1 MAVTA
6 DYILKLNQ
14 QRLELIDVVNNLID
28 ETDKLDSNATLDD
41 VVKRLKT
48 IDTFSILR
56 NYIQPDIINPNS
68 DWSIDDT
75 EGKIVMLRDYAFY
88 NHRGLRSVNLKNCN
102 VVNTN
107 AFRACTSLEKVK
119 ISGKDLCLKNGY
131 NFGGCTALTT
141 LSFPHL
147 KEMSGRYTCEACSN
161 LKSVTYNKDG
171 GAIINDSYYIFS
183 GCTNLQAHIFPS
195 KDEVTTV
202 DGYYTGS
209 LNGSYGGNKTAYIY
223 IPKCMLHI
231 YKETWMNEFITAGR
245 VRCIEDYD
253 FDDERY
259 TNNRDYLINVLGA
272 DLSDYVIE
280 EYVEPDVRMELQ
292 KYGSNSL
299 IATIDN
305 RQFKKSNWG
314 LAIVCVI
321 KFDTYSGVLLVSQ
334 KADCV
339 TYVGGSSTYASA
351 GKISYNGKDYY
362 YSARQNFMS
371 NATTVVSDY
380 PLLNDVTSKSY
391 TNDIDGSA
399 EAAKDLLDYYF
410 KKI

>member
-1 MAVTA
+1 MAATA
-6 DYILKLNQ
+6 DCILKLNQ
-14 QRLELIDVVNNLID
+14 QRLELIDVVNNLVD

-75 EGKIVMLRDYAFY
+75 EGKIVMLRNSAFY
-88 NHRGLRSVNLKNCN
+88 QHRGLRSVNLKSCN
-102 VVNTN
+102 TVNSS
-107 AFRACTSLEKVK
+107 AFSGCTSLVQAK
-119 ISGKDLCLKNGY
+119 ISGKDLAISGYY
-131 NFGGCTALTT
+131 NFSGCTALTS

-147 KEMSGRYTCEACSN
+147 KTMCGRYMCEGCSN

-171 GAIINDSYYIFS
+171 GATISDSYNIFS
-183 GCTNLQAHIFPS
+183 GCANLKAHIFPS

-202 DGYYTGS
+202 DGYYTNNINS
-209 LNGSYGGNKTAYIY
+209 TAYIY

-231 YKETWMNEFITAGR
+231 YKETWMNDYITAGR
-245 VRCIEDYD
+245 VRCIENYD

-280 EYVEPDVRMELQ
+280 EYVEPNVRMELQ
-292 KYGSNSL
+292 KYGSDSL
-299 IATIDN
+299 IATIN
-305 RQFKKSNWG
+305 SRSYTKSNWG

-321 KFDTYSGVLLVSQ
+321 NLEDNYGVLLVSTN
-334 KADCV
+334 KDCV
-339 TYVGGSSTYASA
+339 TYYASGTVSSNTKFQYNNETYYCSGRLYFIGSSP
-351 GKISYNGKDYY
+351 
-362 YSARQNFMS
+362 
-371 NATTVVSDY
+371 TVASDY
-380 PLLNDVTSKSY
+380 PLLNDITSKTY
-391 TNDIDGSA
+391 TNDEAGSI
-399 EAAKDLLDYYF
+399 EASKDLLDYYF

>member
-1 MAVTA
+1 MAATA
-6 DYILKLNQ
+6 DCILKLNQ
-14 QRLELIDVVNNLID
+14 QRLELIDVVNNLVD

-75 EGKIVMLRDYAFY
+75 EGKIVMLRNSAFY
-88 NHRGLRSVNLKNCN
+88 QHRGLRSVNLKSCN
-102 VVNTN
+102 TVNSS
-107 AFRACTSLEKVK
+107 AFSGCTSLVQAK
-119 ISGKDLCLKNGY
+119 ISGKDLAISGYY
-131 NFGGCTALTT
+131 NFSGCTALTS

-147 KEMSGRYTCEACSN
+147 KTMCGRYMCEGCSN

-171 GAIINDSYYIFS
+171 GATISDSYNIFS
-183 GCTNLQAHIFPS
+183 GCANLKAHIFPS

-202 DGYYTGS
+202 DGYYTNNINS
-209 LNGSYGGNKTAYIY
+209 TAYIY

-231 YKETWMNEFITAGR
+231 YKETWMNDYITAGR
-245 VRCIEDYD
+245 VRCIENYD

-299 IATIDN
+299 IATIN
-305 RQFKKSNWG
+305 SRSYTKSNWG

-321 KFDTYSGVLLVSQ
+321 NLEDNYGVLLVSTN
-334 KADCV
+334 KDCV
-339 TYVGGSSTYASA
+339 TYYASGTVSSNTKFQYNNETYYCSGRLYFIGSSP
-351 GKISYNGKDYY
+351 
-362 YSARQNFMS
+362 
-371 NATTVVSDY
+371 TVASDY
-380 PLLNDVTSKSY
+380 PLLNDITSKTY
-391 TNDIDGSA
+391 TNDEAGSI
-399 EAAKDLLDYYF
+399 EASKDLLDYYF

>member
-1 MAVTA
+1 MAATA
-6 DYILKLNQ
+6 DCILKLNQ
-14 QRLELIDVVNNLID
+14 QRLDLIDVVNNLVD
-28 ETDKLDSNATLDD
+28 ETDKLDSSATLDD

-75 EGKIVMLRDYAFY
+75 EGKIVMLRNSAFY
-88 NHRGLRSVNLKNCN
+88 QHRGLRSVNLKSCN
-102 VVNTN
+102 TVNSS
-107 AFRACTSLEKVK
+107 AFSGCTSLVQAK
-119 ISGKDLCLKNGY
+119 ISGKDLAISGYY
-131 NFGGCTALTT
+131 NFSGCTALTS

-147 KEMSGRYTCEACSN
+147 KTMCGRYMCEGCSN
-161 LKSVTYNKDG
+161 LKSVNYNKDG
-171 GAIINDSYYIFS
+171 GATISDSYNIFS
-183 GCTNLQAHIFPS
+183 GCANLKAHIFPS

-202 DGYYTGS
+202 DGYYTNNINS
-209 LNGSYGGNKTAYIY
+209 TAYIY

-231 YKETWMNEFITAGR
+231 YKETWMNDYITAGR
-245 VRCIEDYD
+245 VRCIENYD

-280 EYVEPDVRMELQ
+280 EYVEPNVRMELQ

-305 RQFKKSNWG
+305 KQYKKSNWG

-321 KFDTYSGVLLVSQ
+321 KFDTYSGVLLVSK

-339 TYVGGSSTYASA
+339 TYVGGGYSYANTSD
-351 GKISYNGKDYY
+351 GKITYNGEDYY
-362 YSARQNFMS
+362 YSARKYFTG
-371 NATTVVSDY
+371 NATSVVSDY
-380 PLLNDVTSKSY
+380 PLLNDVTNKSY
-391 TNDIDGSA
+391 TNDIDGSV

>member
-1 MAVTA
+1 MAATA

-14 QRLELIDVVNNLID
+14 QRLELIDVVNNLVD
-28 ETDKLDSNATLDD
+28 ETDKLDSSATLDD

-56 NYIQPDIINPNS
+56 NYIQPDVINPNS

-75 EGKIVMLRDYAFY
+75 EGKIVMLRNSAFY
-88 NHRGLRSVNLKNCN
+88 QHRGLRSVNLKSCN
-102 VVNTN
+102 TVNSS
-107 AFRACTSLEKVK
+107 AFSGCTSLVQAK
-119 ISGKDLCLKNGY
+119 ISGKDLAISGYY
-131 NFGGCTALTT
+131 NFSGCTALTS

-147 KEMSGRYTCEACSN
+147 KTMCGRYMCEGCSN

-171 GAIINDSYYIFS
+171 SATIYDSYNVFS

-202 DGYYTGS
+202 DGYYTNNINS
-209 LNGSYGGNKTAYIY
+209 TAYIY

-231 YKETWMNEFITAGR
+231 YKETWMNDYITAGR
-245 VRCIEDYD
+245 VRCIENYD

-259 TNNRDYLINVLGA
+259 TNNRDYLINVFGA

-280 EYVEPDVRMELQ
+280 EYVEPNVRMELQ

-305 RQFKKSNWG
+305 KQYKKSNWG

-321 KFDTYSGVLLVSQ
+321 KFDTYSGVLLVSK

-339 TYVGGSSTYASA
+339 TYVGGGYSYANTSD
-351 GKISYNGKDYY
+351 GKITYNGEDYY
-362 YSARQNFMS
+362 YSARKYFTG
-371 NATTVVSDY
+371 NATSVVSDY
-380 PLLNDVTSKSY
+380 PLLNDVTNKSY
-391 TNDIDGSA
+391 TNDIDGSV

>member
-14 QRLELIDVVNNLID
+14 QRLELIDVVNNLVD

-75 EGKIVMLRDYAFY
+75 EGKIVMLRDCAFY
-88 NHRGLRSVNLKNCN
+88 NHKGLRSVNLKSCN
-102 VVNTN
+102 SVNTS
-107 AFRACTSLEKVK
+107 AFQGCTSLVQAK
-119 ISGKDLCLKNGY
+119 ISGKDLAISGY
-131 NFGGCTALTT
+131 YTFNGCTALTS

-147 KEMSGRYTCEACSN
+147 KTMHGGYMCEGCSN

-171 GAIINDSYYIFS
+171 SSTIQGSYRVFS
-183 GCTNLQAHIFPS
+183 SCTNLQAHIFPS

-202 DGYYTGS
+202 DGDYTNNINS
-209 LNGSYGGNKTAYIY
+209 TAYIY
-223 IPKCMLHI
+223 VPKCMLHI
-231 YKETWMNEFITAGR
+231 YKETWMNSFITSGR
-245 VRCIEDYD
+245 VRCIENYD

-280 EYVEPDVRMELQ
+280 EYVEPNARMELQ

-299 IATIDN
+299 IATIN
-305 RQFKKSNWG
+305 SRSYTKSNWG

-321 KFDTYSGVLLVSQ
+321 KLENNYGVLLVSTN
-334 KADCV
+334 KDCV
-339 TYVGGSSTYASA
+339 TYYAS
-351 GKISYNGKDYY
+351 GTVSSNTKFQYNNETYY
-362 YSARQNFMS
+362 CSGRLYFIGNSP
-371 NATTVVSDY
+371 TVVSDY
-380 PLLNDVTSKSY
+380 PLLNDITSKTY
-391 TNDIDGSA
+391 TNDEAGSI

>member
-14 QRLELIDVVNNLID
+14 QRLELIDVVNNLVD
-28 ETDKLDSNATLDD
+28 ETDKLDSSATLDD

-75 EGKIVMLRDYAFY
+75 EGKIVMLRDCAFY
-88 NHRGLRSVNLKNCN
+88 NHKGLRSVNLKSCN
-102 VVNTN
+102 SVNTS
-107 AFRACTSLEKVK
+107 AFQGCTSLVQAK
-119 ISGKDLCLKNGY
+119 ISGKDLAISGY
-131 NFGGCTALTT
+131 YTFNGCTALTS

-147 KEMSGRYTCEACSN
+147 KTMHGGYMCEGCSN

-171 GAIINDSYYIFS
+171 SSTIQGSYRVFS
-183 GCTNLQAHIFPS
+183 SCTNLQAHIFPS

-202 DGYYTGS
+202 DGDYTNNINS
-209 LNGSYGGNKTAYIY
+209 TAYIY
-223 IPKCMLHI
+223 VPKCMLHI
-231 YKETWMNEFITAGR
+231 YKETWMNSFITSGH
-245 VRCIEDYD
+245 VRCIENYD

-280 EYVEPDVRMELQ
+280 EYVEPNVRMELQ

-299 IATIDN
+299 IATIN
-305 RQFKKSNWG
+305 GRNYTKSNWG

-321 KFDTYSGVLLVSQ
+321 KLEDNYGVLLVSTN
-334 KADCV
+334 KDCV
-339 TYVGGSSTYASA
+339 TFYAGSTVSSNTKFQYNNETYYCSGRTNFIGSSP
-351 GKISYNGKDYY
+351 
-362 YSARQNFMS
+362 
-371 NATTVVSDY
+371 TVVSDY
-380 PLLNDVTSKSY
+380 PLLNDITGKTY
-391 TNDIDGSA
+391 TNDEAGSIA
-399 EAAKDLLDYYF
+399 AAKDLLDYYF

>member
-14 QRLELIDVVNNLID
+14 QRLELIDVVNNLVD
-28 ETDKLDSNATLDD
+28 ETDKLDSNATLDE

-75 EGKIVMLRDYAFY
+75 EGKIVMLRNCAFY
-88 NHRGLRSVNLKNCN
+88 QHRGLRSVNLKSCN
-102 VVNTN
+102 TVNAN
-107 AFRACTSLEKVK
+107 AFSGCTSLVQAK
-119 ISGKDLCLKNGY
+119 ISGKDLTINGY
-131 NFGGCTALTT
+131 YNFNGCTALTS
-141 LSFPHL
+141 LSFPYL
-147 KEMSGRYTCEACSN
+147 KKMCGRYMCEGCSN
-161 LKSVTYNKDG
+161 LKSVTYNKVG
-171 GAIINDSYYIFS
+171 SATIYDSYSVFS
-183 GCTNLQAHIFPS
+183 GCANLKAHIFPS

-202 DGYYTGS
+202 DGYYTNNINS
-209 LNGSYGGNKTAYIY
+209 TAYIY

-231 YKETWMNEFITAGR
+231 YKETWMNDYITAGR

-299 IATIDN
+299 IATIN
-305 RQFKKSNWG
+305 GRSYTKSNWG

-321 KFDTYSGVLLVSQ
+321 KLEDNYGVLLVSTN
-334 KADCV
+334 KDCV
-339 TYVGGSSTYASA
+339 TYYAS
-351 GKISYNGKDYY
+351 GTVSSNTNFQYNNETYY
-362 YSARQNFMS
+362 CSGRSNFIGNS
-371 NATTVVSDY
+371 PTVVSDY
-380 PLLNDVTSKSY
+380 PLLNDITSKTY
-391 TNDIDGSA
+391 TNDEAGSI

>member
-14 QRLELIDVVNNLID
+14 QRLELIDIVNNLVD
-28 ETDKLDSNATLDD
+28 ETDKLDSSATLDD

-75 EGKIVMLRDYAFY
+75 EGKIVMLRDCAFY
-88 NHRGLRSVNLKNCN
+88 NHKGLRSVNLKSCN
-102 VVNTN
+102 SVNTS
-107 AFRACTSLEKVK
+107 AFQGCTSLVQAK
-119 ISGKDLCLKNGY
+119 ISGKDLAISGY
-131 NFGGCTALTT
+131 YTFNGCTALTS

-147 KEMSGRYTCEACSN
+147 KTMHGGYMCEGCSN

-171 GAIINDSYYIFS
+171 SSTIQGSYRVFS
-183 GCTNLQAHIFPS
+183 SCTNLQAHIFPS

-202 DGYYTGS
+202 DGDYTNNINS
-209 LNGSYGGNKTAYIY
+209 TAYIY
-223 IPKCMLHI
+223 VPKCMLHI
-231 YKETWMNEFITAGR
+231 YKETWMNSFITSGH
-245 VRCIEDYD
+245 VRCIENYD

-280 EYVEPDVRMELQ
+280 VYVEPNVRMELQ

-299 IATIDN
+299 IATIN
-305 RQFKKSNWG
+305 SRSYTKSNWG

-321 KFDTYSGVLLVSQ
+321 KLEDNYGVLLVSTN
-334 KADCV
+334 KDCV
-339 TYVGGSSTYASA
+339 TYYAS
-351 GKISYNGKDYY
+351 GTVSSNTKFQYNNETYY
-362 YSARQNFMS
+362 CSGRLYFIGNSP
-371 NATTVVSDY
+371 TVVSDY
-380 PLLNDVTSKSY
+380 PLLNDITSKTY
-391 TNDIDGSA
+391 TNDEAGSI

>member
-14 QRLELIDVVNNLID
+14 QRLELIDVVNNLVD
-28 ETDKLDSNATLDD
+28 ETDKLDSNATLDE

-75 EGKIVMLRDYAFY
+75 EGKIVMLRSSAFY
-88 NHRGLRSVNLKNCN
+88 QHRGLRSVNLKSCN
-102 VVNTN
+102 TVNSS
-107 AFRACTSLEKVK
+107 AFQGCTSLVQAK
-119 ISGKDLCLKNGY
+119 ISGKGLTINGY
-131 NFGGCTALTT
+131 YNFSGCTALTS
-141 LSFPHL
+141 LSFPYL
-147 KEMSGRYTCEACSN
+147 KTMCGRYMCEGCSN
-161 LKSVTYNKDG
+161 LKSVTYNKVG
-171 GAIINDSYYIFS
+171 SATIYDSYSVFS
-183 GCTNLQAHIFPS
+183 GCANLQAHIFPS

-202 DGYYTGS
+202 DGYYTNNINS
-209 LNGSYGGNKTAYIY
+209 TAYIY

-231 YKETWMNEFITAGR
+231 YKETWMNNYITSGR

-280 EYVEPDVRMELQ
+280 EHVEPNVRMELQ

-299 IATIDN
+299 IATIND

-321 KFDTYSGVLLVSQ
+321 KLEDNYGALLVSTN
-334 KADCV
+334 KDCV
-339 TYVGGSSTYASA
+339 AYYASYTISSNTNFQYNNETYYCSGRTNFIGSSP
-351 GKISYNGKDYY
+351 
-362 YSARQNFMS
+362 
-371 NATTVVSDY
+371 TVVSDY
-380 PLLNDVTSKSY
+380 PLLNDITSKTY
-391 TNDIDGSA
+391 TNDEAGSI

>member
-14 QRLELIDVVNNLID
+14 QRLELIDVVNNLVD

-75 EGKIVMLRDYAFY
+75 EGKIVMLRDCAFY
-88 NHRGLRSVNLKNCN
+88 SHKGLRSVNLKSCN
-102 VVNTN
+102 SVNTS
-107 AFRACTSLEKVK
+107 AFQGCTSLVQAK
-119 ISGKDLCLKNGY
+119 ISGKDLAINGY
-131 NFGGCTALTT
+131 YTFNGCTALTS

-147 KEMSGRYTCEACSN
+147 KTMHGGYMCEGCSN

-171 GAIINDSYYIFS
+171 SSTIQGSYNVFNS
-183 GCTNLQAHIFPS
+183 CTNLQAHIFPS

-202 DGYYTGS
+202 DGDYINNIKS
-209 LNGSYGGNKTAYIY
+209 TAYIY

-231 YKETWMNEFITAGR
+231 YKETWMNSFITSGR
-245 VRCIEDYD
+245 VRCIENYD

-259 TNNRDYLINVLGA
+259 TNNRDYLINILGA

-280 EYVEPDVRMELQ
+280 EYVEPNVRMELQ

-299 IATIDN
+299 IATIN
-305 RQFKKSNWG
+305 GRSYTKSNWG

-321 KFDTYSGVLLVSQ
+321 KLGDNYGALLVSTN
-334 KADCV
+334 KDCV
-339 TYVGGSSTYASA
+339 TYYASYTVSSNTKFQYNNETYYCSGRTNFIGGSP
-351 GKISYNGKDYY
+351 
-362 YSARQNFMS
+362 
-371 NATTVVSDY
+371 TVVSDY
-380 PLLNDVTSKSY
+380 PLLNDITSKTY
-391 TNDIDGSA
+391 TNDEAGSI

>member
-14 QRLELIDVVNNLID
+14 QRLELIDVVNNLVD
-28 ETDKLDSNATLDD
+28 ETDKLDSNATLDE

-75 EGKIVMLRDYAFY
+75 EGKIVMLRDCAFY
-88 NHRGLRSVNLKNCN
+88 NHKGLRSVNLRGCN
-102 VVNTN
+102 TINGS
-107 AFRACTSLEKVK
+107 AFQGCTSLVQAK
-119 ISGKDLCLKNGY
+119 ISGKDLTINGY
-131 NFGGCTALTT
+131 YNFSGCTALTS
-141 LSFPHL
+141 LSFPYL
-147 KEMSGRYTCEACSN
+147 KKMCGRYMCEGCSN
-161 LKSVTYNKDG
+161 LKSVTYNKVG
-171 GAIINDSYYIFS
+171 SATIYDSYSVFS
-183 GCTNLQAHIFPS
+183 GCANLQAHIFPS
-195 KDEVTTV
+195 KDDVTTV
-202 DGYYTGS
+202 DGYYTNNINS
-209 LNGSYGGNKTAYIY
+209 TAYIY

-231 YKETWMNEFITAGR
+231 YKETWMNDYITAGR

-280 EYVEPDVRMELQ
+280 EYVEPNVRMELQ

-299 IATIDN
+299 IATIN
-305 RQFKKSNWG
+305 ERQFKKSNWG

-321 KFDTYSGVLLVSQ
+321 KLEDNYGALLVSTN
-334 KADCV
+334 KDCV
-339 TYVGGSSTYASA
+339 AYYASYTISSNTNFQYNNETYYCSGRTNFIGSSP
-351 GKISYNGKDYY
+351 
-362 YSARQNFMS
+362 
-371 NATTVVSDY
+371 TVVSDY
-380 PLLNDVTSKSY
+380 PLLNDITNKTY
-391 TNDIDGSA
+391 TNDEAGSI

>member
-14 QRLELIDVVNNLID
+14 QRLELIDVVNNLVD

-75 EGKIVMLRDYAFY
+75 EGKIVMLRDCAFY
-88 NHRGLRSVNLKNCN
+88 NHKGLRSVNLKSCN
-102 VVNTN
+102 SVNTS
-107 AFRACTSLEKVK
+107 AFQGCTSLVQAK
-119 ISGKDLCLKNGY
+119 ISGKDLAINGY
-131 NFGGCTALTT
+131 YTFNGCTALTS

-147 KEMSGRYTCEACSN
+147 KTMSGGYMCEGCSN

-171 GAIINDSYYIFS
+171 SSTIRGSYRVFS
-183 GCTNLQAHIFPS
+183 SCTNLQAHIFPS

-202 DGYYTGS
+202 DGDYTNNINS
-209 LNGSYGGNKTAYIY
+209 TAYIY
-223 IPKCMLHI
+223 IPKSMLHI
-231 YKETWMNEFITAGR
+231 YKETWMNSFITSGH
-245 VRCIEDYD
+245 VRCIENYD

-280 EYVEPDVRMELQ
+280 EYVEPNVRMELQ

-299 IATIDN
+299 IATIN
-305 RQFKKSNWG
+305 GRNYTKSNWG

-321 KFDTYSGVLLVSQ
+321 KLEDNYGVLLVSTN
-334 KADCV
+334 KDCV
-339 TYVGGSSTYASA
+339 TFYAGSTVSSNTKFQYNNETYYCSGGTNFIGSSP
-351 GKISYNGKDYY
+351 
-362 YSARQNFMS
+362 
-371 NATTVVSDY
+371 TVVSDY
-380 PLLNDVTSKSY
+380 PLLNDITSKTY
-391 TNDIDGSA
+391 TNDEAGSI

>member
-1 MAVTA
+1 MAATA
-6 DYILKLNQ
+6 DCILKLNQ
-14 QRLELIDVVNNLID
+14 QRLELIDVVNNLVD

-75 EGKIVMLRDYAFY
+75 EGKIVMLRNSAFY
-88 NHRGLRSVNLKNCN
+88 QHRGLRSVNLKSCN
-102 VVNTN
+102 TVNSS
-107 AFRACTSLEKVK
+107 AFSGCTSLVQAK
-119 ISGKDLCLKNGY
+119 ISGKDLAISGYY
-131 NFGGCTALTT
+131 NFSGCTALTS

-147 KEMSGRYTCEACSN
+147 KTMCGRYMCEGCSN

-171 GAIINDSYYIFS
+171 GATISDSYNIFS
-183 GCTNLQAHIFPS
+183 GCANLKAHIFPS

-202 DGYYTGS
+202 DGYYTNNINS
-209 LNGSYGGNKTAYIY
+209 TAYIY

-231 YKETWMNEFITAGR
+231 YKETWMNDYITAGR
-245 VRCIEDYD
+245 VRCIENYD

-280 EYVEPDVRMELQ
+280 EYVEPNVRMELQ

-299 IATIDN
+299 IATIN
-305 RQFKKSNWG
+305 SRSYTKSNWG

-321 KFDTYSGVLLVSQ
+321 KLEDNYGVLLVSTN
-334 KADCV
+334 KDCV
-339 TYVGGSSTYASA
+339 TYYASGTVSSNTKFQYNNETYYCSGRLYFIGSSS
-351 GKISYNGKDYY
+351 
-362 YSARQNFMS
+362 
-371 NATTVVSDY
+371 TVASDY
-380 PLLNDVTSKSY
+380 PLLNDITSKTY
-391 TNDIDGSA
+391 TNDEAGSI
-399 EAAKDLLDYYF
+399 EASKDLLDYYF

>member
-14 QRLELIDVVNNLID
+14 QRLELIDVVNNLVD
-28 ETDKLDSNATLDD
+28 ETDKLDSSATLDD

-75 EGKIVMLRDYAFY
+75 EGKIVMLRYCAFY
-88 NHRGLRSVNLKNCN
+88 GHKGLRSINLRSCNIVNGS
-102 VVNTN
+102 
-107 AFRACTSLEKVK
+107 AFQGCTSLVQAK
-119 ISGKDLCLKNGY
+119 ISGKDLAVRGAY
-131 NFGGCTALTT
+131 NFSGCTALTSF
-141 LSFPHL
+141 SFPHL
-147 KEMSGRYTCEACSN
+147 KEMYGRYMCEGCSN

-171 GAIINDSYYIFS
+171 SATIYDSYSIFS

-202 DGYYTGS
+202 DSYYTG
-209 LNGSYGGNKTAYIY
+209 NINRTAYIY

-231 YKETWMNEFITAGR
+231 YKETWMNELITAGR
-245 VRCIEDYD
+245 VRCIENYD

-280 EYVEPDVRMELQ
+280 EYVEPNVRMELQ

-299 IATIDN
+299 IATIN
-305 RQFKKSNWG
+305 GRNYTKSNWG

-321 KFDTYSGVLLVSQ
+321 KLEDNYGVLLVSTN
-334 KADCV
+334 KDCV
-339 TYVGGSSTYASA
+339 TYYASGTVSSNTNFQYNNETYYCSGRSNFIGSSP
-351 GKISYNGKDYY
+351 
-362 YSARQNFMS
+362 
-371 NATTVVSDY
+371 TVVSDY
-380 PLLNDVTSKSY
+380 PLLNDVTNKSY
-391 TNDIDGSA
+391 TNDEAGSI
-399 EAAKDLLDYYF
+399 ESAKDLLDYYF

>member
-1 MAVTA
+1 MAATA
-6 DYILKLNQ
+6 DCILKLNQ
-14 QRLELIDVVNNLID
+14 QRLELIDVVNNLVD

-75 EGKIVMLRDYAFY
+75 EGKIVMLRNSAFY
-88 NHRGLRSVNLKNCN
+88 QHRGLRSVNLKSCN
-102 VVNTN
+102 TVNSS
-107 AFRACTSLEKVK
+107 AFSGCTSLVQAK
-119 ISGKDLCLKNGY
+119 ISGKDLAISGYY
-131 NFGGCTALTT
+131 NFSGCTALTS

-147 KEMSGRYTCEACSN
+147 KTMCGRYMCEGCSN

-171 GAIINDSYYIFS
+171 GATISDSYNIFS
-183 GCTNLQAHIFPS
+183 GCANLKAHIFPS

-202 DGYYTGS
+202 DGYYTNNINS
-209 LNGSYGGNKTAYIY
+209 TAYIY

-231 YKETWMNEFITAGR
+231 YKETWMNDYITAGR
-245 VRCIEDYD
+245 VRCIENYD

-280 EYVEPDVRMELQ
+280 EYVEPNVRMELQ

-299 IATIDN
+299 IATIN
-305 RQFKKSNWG
+305 SRSYTKSNWG

-321 KFDTYSGVLLVSQ
+321 KLEDNYGVLLVSTN
-334 KADCV
+334 KDCV
-339 TYVGGSSTYASA
+339 TYYASGTVSSNTKFQYNNETYYCSCRLYFIGSSP
-351 GKISYNGKDYY
+351 
-362 YSARQNFMS
+362 
-371 NATTVVSDY
+371 TVASDY
-380 PLLNDVTSKSY
+380 PLLNDITSKTY
-391 TNDIDGSA
+391 TNDEAGSI
-399 EAAKDLLDYYF
+399 EASKDLLDYYF

>member
-1 MAVTA
+1 MAVTS

-14 QRLELIDVVNNLID
+14 QRLELIDVVNNLVD
-28 ETDKLDSNATLDD
+28 ETDKLDSSATLDD

-75 EGKIVMLRDYAFY
+75 EGKIVMLRDCAFY
-88 NHRGLRSVNLKNCN
+88 SHKGLRSVNLRSCN
-102 VVNTN
+102 IVNGS
-107 AFRACTSLEKVK
+107 AFQGCTSLVQAK
-119 ISGKDLCLKNGY
+119 ISGKDLAVKGAYTFN
-131 NFGGCTALTT
+131 GCTALTS

-147 KEMSGRYTCEACSN
+147 KGMYGRYMCEGCSN

-171 GAIINDSYYIFS
+171 GATISDSYNIFS
-183 GCTNLQAHIFPS
+183 GCANLQAHIFPS

-202 DGYYTGS
+202 DGYYTNNINS
-209 LNGSYGGNKTAYIY
+209 TAYIY

-231 YKETWMNEFITAGR
+231 YKETWMNSFITAGR
-245 VRCIEDYD
+245 VRCIENYD

-280 EYVEPDVRMELQ
+280 EYVEPNVRMELQ

-299 IATIDN
+299 IATIN
-305 RQFKKSNWG
+305 SRSYTKSNWG

-321 KFDTYSGVLLVSQ
+321 KLEDNYGVLLVSTN
-334 KADCV
+334 KDCV
-339 TYVGGSSTYASA
+339 TYYASGTVSSNTKFQYNNETYYCSGRLYFIGSSP
-351 GKISYNGKDYY
+351 
-362 YSARQNFMS
+362 
-371 NATTVVSDY
+371 TVVSDY
-380 PLLNDVTSKSY
+380 PLLNDITSKTY
-391 TNDIDGSA
+391 TNDEAGSI

-410 KKI
+410 KKK

>member
-1 MAVTA
+1 MAATA
-6 DYILKLNQ
+6 DCILKLNQ
-14 QRLELIDVVNNLID
+14 QRLELIDVVNNLVD

-75 EGKIVMLRDYAFY
+75 EGKIVMLRNSAFY
-88 NHRGLRSVNLKNCN
+88 QHRGLRSVNLKSCN
-102 VVNTN
+102 TVNSS
-107 AFRACTSLEKVK
+107 AFSGCTSLVQAK
-119 ISGKDLCLKNGY
+119 ISGKDLAISGYY
-131 NFGGCTALTT
+131 NFSGCTALTS

-147 KEMSGRYTCEACSN
+147 KTMCGRYMCEGCSN

-171 GAIINDSYYIFS
+171 GATISDSYNIFS
-183 GCTNLQAHIFPS
+183 GCANLKAHIFPS

-202 DGYYTGS
+202 DGYYTNNINS
-209 LNGSYGGNKTAYIY
+209 TAYIY

-231 YKETWMNEFITAGR
+231 YKETWMNDYITAGR
-245 VRCIEDYD
+245 VRCIENYD

-280 EYVEPDVRMELQ
+280 EYVEPNVRMELQ

-299 IATIDN
+299 IATIN
-305 RQFKKSNWG
+305 SRSYAKSNWG

-321 KFDTYSGVLLVSQ
+321 KLEDNYGVLLVSTN
-334 KADCV
+334 KDCV
-339 TYVGGSSTYASA
+339 TYYASGTVSSNTKFQYNNETYYCSGRLYFIGSSP
-351 GKISYNGKDYY
+351 
-362 YSARQNFMS
+362 
-371 NATTVVSDY
+371 TVASDY
-380 PLLNDVTSKSY
+380 PLLNDITSKTY
-391 TNDIDGSA
+391 TNDEAGSI
-399 EAAKDLLDYYF
+399 EASKDLLDYYF

>member
-1 MAVTA
+1 MAATA
-6 DYILKLNQ
+6 DCILKLNQ
-14 QRLELIDVVNNLID
+14 QRLELIDVVNNLVD

-75 EGKIVMLRDYAFY
+75 EGKIVMLRNSAFY
-88 NHRGLRSVNLKNCN
+88 QHRGLRSVNLKSCN
-102 VVNTN
+102 TVNSS
-107 AFRACTSLEKVK
+107 AFSGCTSLVQAK
-119 ISGKDLCLKNGY
+119 ISGKDLAISGYY
-131 NFGGCTALTT
+131 NFSGCTALTS

-147 KEMSGRYTCEACSN
+147 KTMCGRYMCEGCSN

-171 GAIINDSYYIFS
+171 GATISDSYNIFS
-183 GCTNLQAHIFPS
+183 GCANLKAHIFPS

-202 DGYYTGS
+202 DGYYTNNINS
-209 LNGSYGGNKTAYIY
+209 TAYIY

-231 YKETWMNEFITAGR
+231 YKETWMNDYITAGR
-245 VRCIEDYD
+245 VRCIENYD

-280 EYVEPDVRMELQ
+280 EYVEPNVRMELQ

-299 IATIDN
+299 IATIN
-305 RQFKKSNWG
+305 SRSYTKSNWG

-321 KFDTYSGVLLVSQ
+321 KLEDNYGVLLVSTN
-334 KADCV
+334 KDCV
-339 TYVGGSSTYASA
+339 TYYASGTVSSNTKFQYNNETYYCSGRLYFIGSSP
-351 GKISYNGKDYY
+351 
-362 YSARQNFMS
+362 
-371 NATTVVSDY
+371 TVASDY
-380 PLLNDVTSKSY
+380 PLLNDITSKTY
-391 TNDIDGSA
+391 TDDEAGSI
-399 EAAKDLLDYYF
+399 EASKDLLDYYF

>member
-1 MAVTA
+1 MAATA
-6 DYILKLNQ
+6 DCILKLNQ
-14 QRLELIDVVNNLID
+14 QRLELIDVVNNLVD

-75 EGKIVMLRDYAFY
+75 EGKIVMLRNSAFY
-88 NHRGLRSVNLKNCN
+88 QHRGLRSVNLKSCN
-102 VVNTN
+102 TVNSS
-107 AFRACTSLEKVK
+107 AFSGCTSLVQAK
-119 ISGKDLCLKNGY
+119 ISGKDLAISGYY
-131 NFGGCTALTT
+131 NFSGCTALTS

-147 KEMSGRYTCEACSN
+147 KTMCGRYMCEGCSN

-171 GAIINDSYYIFS
+171 GATISDSYNIFS
-183 GCTNLQAHIFPS
+183 GCANLKAHIFPS

-202 DGYYTGS
+202 DGYYTNNINS
-209 LNGSYGGNKTAYIY
+209 TAYIY

-231 YKETWMNEFITAGR
+231 YKETWMNDYITAGR
-245 VRCIEDYD
+245 VRCIENYD

-280 EYVEPDVRMELQ
+280 EYVEPNVRMELQ

-299 IATIDN
+299 IATIN
-305 RQFKKSNWG
+305 SRSYTKSNWG

-321 KFDTYSGVLLVSQ
+321 KLEDNYGVLLVSTN
-334 KADCV
+334 KDCV
-339 TYVGGSSTYASA
+339 TYYASGTVSSNTKFQYNNETYYCSGRLYFIGSSP
-351 GKISYNGKDYY
+351 
-362 YSARQNFMS
+362 
-371 NATTVVSDY
+371 TVASDY
-380 PLLNDVTSKSY
+380 PLLNDITSKTY
-391 TNDIDGSA
+391 TNDEAGSI
-399 EAAKDLLDYYF
+399 EASKDLLDYYF

>member
-14 QRLELIDVVNNLID
+14 QRLELIDVVNNLAD
-28 ETDKLDSNATLDD
+28 ETDKLDSNATLDE

-75 EGKIVMLRDYAFY
+75 EGKIVMLRNCAFY
-88 NHRGLRSVNLKNCN
+88 NHKGLRSVNLRGCN
-102 VVNTN
+102 TINGS
-107 AFRACTSLEKVK
+107 AFQGCTSLVQAK
-119 ISGKDLCLKNGY
+119 ISGKDLAVKGAY
-131 NFGGCTALTT
+131 NFNGCTALTS
-141 LSFPHL
+141 LSFPYL
-147 KEMSGRYTCEACSN
+147 KTMYGRYMCEGCSN
-161 LKSVTYNKDG
+161 LKSVTYNKVG
-171 GAIINDSYYIFS
+171 SATIYDSYSVFS
-183 GCTNLQAHIFPS
+183 GCANLQAHIFPS

-202 DGYYTGS
+202 DSYYTNNINS
-209 LNGSYGGNKTAYIY
+209 TAYIY

-231 YKETWMNEFITAGR
+231 YKETWMNNYITSGR

-280 EYVEPDVRMELQ
+280 EYVEPNVRMELQ

-299 IATIDN
+299 IATIN
-305 RQFKKSNWG
+305 GRSYTKSNRG

-321 KFDTYSGVLLVSQ
+321 KLEDNYGVLLVSTN
-334 KADCV
+334 KDCV
-339 TYVGGSSTYASA
+339 TYYATSTVSSNTKFQYNNETYYCSGRSNFIGSSP
-351 GKISYNGKDYY
+351 
-362 YSARQNFMS
+362 
-371 NATTVVSDY
+371 TVVSDY
-380 PLLNDVTSKSY
+380 PSLNDITSKTY
-391 TNDIDGSA
+391 TNDEAGSI

>member
-14 QRLELIDVVNNLID
+14 QRLELIDVVNNLVD
-28 ETDKLDSNATLDD
+28 ETDKLDSSATLDD

-75 EGKIVMLRDYAFY
+75 EGKIVMLRNSAFY
-88 NHRGLRSVNLKNCN
+88 QHRGLRSVNLKSCN
-102 VVNTN
+102 TVNSS
-107 AFRACTSLEKVK
+107 AFSGCTSLVQAK
-119 ISGKDLCLKNGY
+119 ISGKDLAISGYY
-131 NFGGCTALTT
+131 NFSGCTALTS

-147 KEMSGRYTCEACSN
+147 KTMCGRYMCEGCSN

-171 GAIINDSYYIFS
+171 GATISDSYNIFS
-183 GCTNLQAHIFPS
+183 GCANLKAHIFPS

-202 DGYYTGS
+202 DGYYTNNINS
-209 LNGSYGGNKTAYIY
+209 TAYIY

-231 YKETWMNEFITAGR
+231 YKETWMNDYITAGR
-245 VRCIEDYD
+245 VRCIENYD

-280 EYVEPDVRMELQ
+280 EYVEPNVRMELQ

-305 RQFKKSNWG
+305 KQYKKSNWG

-321 KFDTYSGVLLVSQ
+321 KFDTYSGVLLVSK

-339 TYVGGSSTYASA
+339 TYVGGGYSYANTSD
-351 GKISYNGKDYY
+351 GKITYNGEDYY
-362 YSARQNFMS
+362 YSARKYFTG
-371 NATTVVSDY
+371 NATSVVSDY
-380 PLLNDVTSKSY
+380 PLLSDVTNKSY
-391 TNDIDGSA
+391 TNDIDGSV

>member
-14 QRLELIDVVNNLID
+14 QRLELIDVVNNLVD

-41 VVKRLKT
+41 VVKRLKK
-48 IDTFSILR
+48 IDAFSILR

-68 DWSIDDT
+68 DWSINDT
-75 EGKIVMLRDYAFY
+75 EGKIVMLRDYAFC
-88 NHRGLRSVNLKNCN
+88 NHRGLRSVNLKSCN

-107 AFRACTSLEKVK
+107 AFQACASLEKVK
-119 ISGKDLCLKNGY
+119 ISGKDLCINNGW
-131 NFGGCTALTT
+131 NFASCTALTT

-147 KEMSGRYTCEACSN
+147 KEMGGKYMCEGCSN
-161 LKSVTYNKDG
+161 LKSITYNKDG
-171 GAIINDSYYIFS
+171 GATISDSYNIFS
-183 GCTNLQAHIFPS
+183 GCNNLQAHIFPS

-202 DGYYTGS
+202 SGYYTS
-209 LNGSYGGNKTAYIY
+209 ALNSNKSAYIY
-223 IPKCMLHI
+223 IPKCMLRI
-231 YKETWMNEFITAGR
+231 YKETWMNDFITAGR

-259 TNNRDYLINVLGA
+259 TNNRDYLINVLSA

-314 LAIVCVI
+314 LAIVSLI
-321 KFDTYSGVLLVSQ
+321 KFDTMSGVLLVS
-334 KADCV
+334 KKSDCV
-339 TYVGGSSTYASA
+339 TYYSLTNIASA
-351 GKISYNGKDYY
+351 GKITYNGEDYY
-362 YSARQNFMS
+362 YSARKNFMS
-371 NATTVVSDY
+371 NATSVVSDY
-380 PLLNDVTSKSY
+380 PLLNDVTNKSY
-391 TNDIDGSA
+391 TNDNDGS
-399 EAAKDLLDYYF
+399 EKAAKDLLDYYF

>member
-14 QRLELIDVVNNLID
+14 QRLELIDVVNNLVD
-28 ETDKLDSNATLDD
+28 ETDKLDSNATLDE

-75 EGKIVMLRDYAFY
+75 EGKIVMLRDCAFY
-88 NHRGLRSVNLKNCN
+88 NHKGLRSVNLRGCN
-102 VVNTN
+102 TVNGS
-107 AFRACTSLEKVK
+107 AFQGCTSLVQAK
-119 ISGKDLCLKNGY
+119 ISGKDLAVKGAY
-131 NFGGCTALTT
+131 NFNGCTALTS

-147 KEMSGRYTCEACSN
+147 KEMKGNYKCEGCSN

-171 GAIINDSYYIFS
+171 GATISDSYNIFS
-183 GCTNLQAHIFPS
+183 GCANLQAHIFPS

-202 DGYYTGS
+202 DGYYTNNINS
-209 LNGSYGGNKTAYIY
+209 TAYIY

-231 YKETWMNEFITAGR
+231 YKETWMNNFITAGR

-280 EYVEPDVRMELQ
+280 EYVEPNVRMELQ

-299 IATIDN
+299 IATIND

-321 KFDTYSGVLLVSQ
+321 KLEDNYGALLVSTN
-334 KADCV
+334 KDCV
-339 TYVGGSSTYASA
+339 AYYASYTISSNTNFQYNNETYYCSGRTNFIGSSP
-351 GKISYNGKDYY
+351 
-362 YSARQNFMS
+362 
-371 NATTVVSDY
+371 TVVSDY
-380 PLLNDVTSKSY
+380 PLLNDITSKTY
-391 TNDIDGSA
+391 TNDEAGSI

>member
-14 QRLELIDVVNNLID
+14 QRLELIDIVNNLVD
-28 ETDKLDSNATLDD
+28 ETDKLDSSATLDD

-75 EGKIVMLRDYAFY
+75 EGKIVMLRDCAFY
-88 NHRGLRSVNLKNCN
+88 NHKGLRSVNLKSCN
-102 VVNTN
+102 SVNTS
-107 AFRACTSLEKVK
+107 AFQGCTSLVQAK
-119 ISGKDLCLKNGY
+119 ISGKDLAISGY
-131 NFGGCTALTT
+131 YTFNGCTALTS

-147 KEMSGRYTCEACSN
+147 KTMHGGYMCEGCSN

-171 GAIINDSYYIFS
+171 SSTIQGSYRVFS
-183 GCTNLQAHIFPS
+183 SCTNLQAHIFPS

-202 DGYYTGS
+202 DGDYTNNINS
-209 LNGSYGGNKTAYIY
+209 TAYIY
-223 IPKCMLHI
+223 VPKCMLHI
-231 YKETWMNEFITAGR
+231 YKETWMNSFITSGH
-245 VRCIEDYD
+245 VRCIENYD

-280 EYVEPDVRMELQ
+280 EYVEPNVRMELQ

-299 IATIDN
+299 IATIN
-305 RQFKKSNWG
+305 SRSYTKSNWG

-321 KFDTYSGVLLVSQ
+321 KLEDNYGVLLVSTN
-334 KADCV
+334 KDCV
-339 TYVGGSSTYASA
+339 TYYAS
-351 GKISYNGKDYY
+351 GTVSSNTKFQYNNETYY
-362 YSARQNFMS
+362 CSGRLYFIGNSP
-371 NATTVVSDY
+371 TVVSDY
-380 PLLNDVTSKSY
+380 PLLNDITSKTY
-391 TNDIDGSA
+391 TNDEAGSI

>member
-1 MAVTA
+1 MAATA

-14 QRLELIDVVNNLID
+14 QRLELIDVVNNLVD
-28 ETDKLDSNATLDD
+28 ETDKLDSSATLDD

-56 NYIQPDIINPNS
+56 NYIQPDVINPNS

-75 EGKIVMLRDYAFY
+75 EGKIVMLRNSAFY
-88 NHRGLRSVNLKNCN
+88 QHRGLRSVNLKSCN
-102 VVNTN
+102 TVNSS
-107 AFRACTSLEKVK
+107 AFSGCTSLVQAK
-119 ISGKDLCLKNGY
+119 ISGKDLAISGYY
-131 NFGGCTALTT
+131 NFSGCTALTS

-147 KEMSGRYTCEACSN
+147 KTMCGRYMCEGCSN

-171 GAIINDSYYIFS
+171 SATIYDSYNVFS

-202 DGYYTGS
+202 DGYYTNNINS
-209 LNGSYGGNKTAYIY
+209 TAYIY

-231 YKETWMNEFITAGR
+231 YKETWMNDYITAGR
-245 VRCIEDYD
+245 VRCIENYD

-259 TNNRDYLINVLGA
+259 TNNRDYLINVFGA

-280 EYVEPDVRMELQ
+280 EYVEPNVRMELQ

-305 RQFKKSNWG
+305 KQYKKSNWG

-321 KFDTYSGVLLVSQ
+321 KFDTYSGVLLVS
-334 KADCV
+334 KKTDCV
-339 TYVGGSSTYASA
+339 TYVGGGYSYANTSD
-351 GKISYNGKDYY
+351 GKITYNGEDYY
-362 YSARQNFMS
+362 YSARKYFTG
-371 NATTVVSDY
+371 NATSVVSDY
-380 PLLNDVTSKSY
+380 PLLNDVTNKSY
-391 TNDIDGSA
+391 TNDIDGSV

>member
-14 QRLELIDVVNNLID
+14 QRLELIDVVNNLVD

-75 EGKIVMLRDYAFY
+75 EGKIVMLRDCAFY
-88 NHRGLRSVNLKNCN
+88 NHKGLRSVNLKSCN
-102 VVNTN
+102 SVNTS
-107 AFRACTSLEKVK
+107 AFQGCTSLVQAK
-119 ISGKDLCLKNGY
+119 ISGKDLAISGY
-131 NFGGCTALTT
+131 YTFNGCTALTS

-147 KEMSGRYTCEACSN
+147 KTMHGGYMCEGCSN

-171 GAIINDSYYIFS
+171 SSTIQGSYRVFS
-183 GCTNLQAHIFPS
+183 SCTNLQAHIFPS

-202 DGYYTGS
+202 DGDYTNNINS
-209 LNGSYGGNKTAYIY
+209 TAYIY
-223 IPKCMLHI
+223 VPKCMLHI
-231 YKETWMNEFITAGR
+231 YKETWMNSFITSGR
-245 VRCIEDYD
+245 VRCIENYD

-280 EYVEPDVRMELQ
+280 EYVEPNVRMELQ

-299 IATIDN
+299 IATIN
-305 RQFKKSNWG
+305 GRNYTKSNWG

-321 KFDTYSGVLLVSQ
+321 KLEDNYGVLLVSTN
-334 KADCV
+334 KDCV
-339 TYVGGSSTYASA
+339 TFYAGSTVSSNTKFQYNNETYYCSGRTNFIGSSP
-351 GKISYNGKDYY
+351 
-362 YSARQNFMS
+362 
-371 NATTVVSDY
+371 TVVSDY
-380 PLLNDVTSKSY
+380 PLLNDITSKTY
-391 TNDIDGSA
+391 TNDEAGSI

>member
-14 QRLELIDVVNNLID
+14 QRLELIDVVNNLVD
-28 ETDKLDSNATLDD
+28 ETDKLDSSATLDD

-75 EGKIVMLRDYAFY
+75 EGKIVMLRNSAFY
-88 NHRGLRSVNLKNCN
+88 QHRGLRSVNLKSCN
-102 VVNTN
+102 TVNSS
-107 AFRACTSLEKVK
+107 AFSGCTSLVQAK
-119 ISGKDLCLKNGY
+119 ISGKDLAISGYY
-131 NFGGCTALTT
+131 NFSGCTALTS

-147 KEMSGRYTCEACSN
+147 KTMCGRYMCEGCSN

-171 GAIINDSYYIFS
+171 GATISDSYNIFS
-183 GCTNLQAHIFPS
+183 GCANLKAHIFPS

-202 DGYYTGS
+202 DGYYTNNINS
-209 LNGSYGGNKTAYIY
+209 TAYIY

-231 YKETWMNEFITAGR
+231 YKETWMNDYITAGR
-245 VRCIEDYD
+245 VRCIENYD

-280 EYVEPDVRMELQ
+280 EYVEPNVRMELQ

-299 IATIDN
+299 IATIN
-305 RQFKKSNWG
+305 SRSYTKSNWG

-321 KFDTYSGVLLVSQ
+321 KLEDNYGVLLVSTN
-334 KADCV
+334 KDCV
-339 TYVGGSSTYASA
+339 TYYAS
-351 GKISYNGKDYY
+351 GTVSSNTKFQYNNETYY
-362 YSARQNFMS
+362 CSGRLYFIGNSP
-371 NATTVVSDY
+371 TVVSDY
-380 PLLNDVTSKSY
+380 PLLNDITSKTY
-391 TNDIDGSA
+391 TNDEAGSI

>member
-14 QRLELIDVVNNLID
+14 QRLELIDVVNNLVD
-28 ETDKLDSNATLDD
+28 ETDKLDSSATLDD

-75 EGKIVMLRDYAFY
+75 EGKIVMLRNSAFY
-88 NHRGLRSVNLKNCN
+88 QHRGLRSVNLKSCN
-102 VVNTN
+102 TVNSS
-107 AFRACTSLEKVK
+107 AFSGCTSLVQAK
-119 ISGKDLCLKNGY
+119 ISGKDLAISGYY
-131 NFGGCTALTT
+131 NFSGCTALTS

-147 KEMSGRYTCEACSN
+147 KTMCGRYMCEGCSN

-171 GAIINDSYYIFS
+171 GATISDSYNIFS
-183 GCTNLQAHIFPS
+183 GCANLKAHIFPS

-202 DGYYTGS
+202 DGYYTNNINS
-209 LNGSYGGNKTAYIY
+209 TAYIY

-231 YKETWMNEFITAGR
+231 YKETWMNDYITAGR
-245 VRCIEDYD
+245 VRCIENYD

-280 EYVEPDVRMELQ
+280 EYVEPNVRMELQ

-305 RQFKKSNWG
+305 KQYKKSNWG

-321 KFDTYSGVLLVSQ
+321 KFDTYSGVLLVSK

-339 TYVGGSSTYASA
+339 TYVGGGYSYANTSD
-351 GKISYNGKDYY
+351 GKITYNGEDYY
-362 YSARQNFMS
+362 YSARKYFTG
-371 NATTVVSDY
+371 NATSVVSDY
-380 PLLNDVTSKSY
+380 PLLNDVTNKSY
-391 TNDIDGSA
+391 TNDIDGSV

>member
-14 QRLELIDVVNNLID
+14 QRLELIDVVNNLVD
-28 ETDKLDSNATLDD
+28 ETDKLDSSATLDD

-75 EGKIVMLRDYAFY
+75 EGKIVMLRDCAF
-88 NHRGLRSVNLKNCN
+88 HSHKGLRSVNLRSCN
-102 VVNTN
+102 IVNGS
-107 AFRACTSLEKVK
+107 AFQGCTSLVQAK
-119 ISGKDLCLKNGY
+119 ISGKDLAVKGAYTFN
-131 NFGGCTALTT
+131 GCTALTS

-147 KEMSGRYTCEACSN
+147 KGMYGRYMCEGCSN

-171 GAIINDSYYIFS
+171 GATISDSYNIFS
-183 GCTNLQAHIFPS
+183 GCANLKAHIFPS

-202 DGYYTGS
+202 DGYYTNNINS
-209 LNGSYGGNKTAYIY
+209 TAYIY

-231 YKETWMNEFITAGR
+231 YKETWMNDYITAGR
-245 VRCIEDYD
+245 VRCIENYD

-280 EYVEPDVRMELQ
+280 EYVEPNVRMELQ

-305 RQFKKSNWG
+305 KQYKKSNWG

-321 KFDTYSGVLLVSQ
+321 KFDTYSGVLLVSK

-339 TYVGGSSTYASA
+339 TYVGGGYSYANTSD
-351 GKISYNGKDYY
+351 GKITYNGEDYY
-362 YSARQNFMS
+362 YSARKYFTG
-371 NATTVVSDY
+371 NATSVVSDY
-380 PLLNDVTSKSY
+380 PLLNDVTNKSY
-391 TNDIDGSA
+391 TNDIDGSV

>member
-14 QRLELIDVVNNLID
+14 QRLELIDVVNNLVD
-28 ETDKLDSNATLDD
+28 ETDKLDSNATLDE

-75 EGKIVMLRDYAFY
+75 EGKIVTLRDCAFY
-88 NHRGLRSVNLKNCN
+88 NHKGLRSVNLRGCN
-102 VVNTN
+102 TINGS
-107 AFRACTSLEKVK
+107 AFQGCTSLVQAK
-119 ISGKDLCLKNGY
+119 ISGKNLAVKGYY
-131 NFGGCTALTT
+131 NFSGCTALIS

-147 KEMSGRYTCEACSN
+147 KEMKGNYKCEGCSN

-171 GAIINDSYYIFS
+171 GAAIGDSYNIFS

-202 DGYYTGS
+202 DGYYTNNINS
-209 LNGSYGGNKTAYIY
+209 TAYIY

-231 YKETWMNEFITAGR
+231 YKETWMNNFITAGR

-280 EYVEPDVRMELQ
+280 EYVEPNVRMELQ

-299 IATIDN
+299 IATIN
-305 RQFKKSNWG
+305 NNQFKKSNWG

-321 KFDTYSGVLLVSQ
+321 KFDTYSGVLLVSK

-339 TYVGGSSTYASA
+339 TYVGVV
-351 GKISYNGKDYY
+351 IV
-362 YSARQNFMS
+362 MLIP
-371 NATTVVSDY
+371 ATE
-380 PLLNDVTSKSY
+380 K
-391 TNDIDGSA
+391 
-399 EAAKDLLDYYF
+399 
-410 KKI
+410 

>member
-1 MAVTA
+1 MAATA
-6 DYILKLNQ
+6 DCILKLNQ
-14 QRLELIDVVNNLID
+14 QRLELIDVVNNLVD

-75 EGKIVMLRDYAFY
+75 EGKIVMLRNSAFY
-88 NHRGLRSVNLKNCN
+88 QHRGLRSVNLKSCN
-102 VVNTN
+102 TVNSS
-107 AFRACTSLEKVK
+107 AFSGCTSLVQAK
-119 ISGKDLCLKNGY
+119 ISGKDLAISGYY
-131 NFGGCTALTT
+131 NFSGCTALTS

-147 KEMSGRYTCEACSN
+147 KTMCGRYMCEGCSN

-171 GAIINDSYYIFS
+171 GATISDSYNIFS
-183 GCTNLQAHIFPS
+183 GCANLKAHIFPS

-202 DGYYTGS
+202 DGYYTNNINS
-209 LNGSYGGNKTAYIY
+209 TAYIY

-231 YKETWMNEFITAGR
+231 YKETWMNDYITAGR
-245 VRCIEDYD
+245 VRCIENYD

-280 EYVEPDVRMELQ
+280 EYVEPNVRMELQ

-299 IATIDN
+299 IATIN
-305 RQFKKSNWG
+305 SRSYTKSNWG

-321 KFDTYSGVLLVSQ
+321 NLEDNYGVLLVSTN
-334 KADCV
+334 KDCV
-339 TYVGGSSTYASA
+339 TYYASGTVSSNTKFQYNNETYYCSGRLYFIGSSP
-351 GKISYNGKDYY
+351 
-362 YSARQNFMS
+362 
-371 NATTVVSDY
+371 TVASDY
-380 PLLNDVTSKSY
+380 PLLNDITSKTY
-391 TNDIDGSA
+391 TNDEAGSI
-399 EAAKDLLDYYF
+399 EASKDLLDYYF

>member
-1 MAVTA
+1 MAVTS

-14 QRLELIDVVNNLID
+14 QRLELIDVVNNLVD
-28 ETDKLDSNATLDD
+28 ETDKLDSSATLDD

-75 EGKIVMLRDYAFY
+75 EGKIVILRDCAFY
-88 NHRGLRSVNLKNCN
+88 SHKGLRSVNLRSCN
-102 VVNTN
+102 IVNGS
-107 AFRACTSLEKVK
+107 AFQGCTSLVQAK
-119 ISGKDLCLKNGY
+119 ISGKDLAVKGAYTFN
-131 NFGGCTALTT
+131 GCTALTS

-147 KEMSGRYTCEACSN
+147 KGMYGRYMCEGCSN

-171 GAIINDSYYIFS
+171 GATISDSYNIFS
-183 GCTNLQAHIFPS
+183 GCANLQAHIFPS

-202 DGYYTGS
+202 DGYYTNNINS
-209 LNGSYGGNKTAYIY
+209 TAYIY

-231 YKETWMNEFITAGR
+231 YKETWMNSFITAGR
-245 VRCIEDYD
+245 VRCIENYD

-280 EYVEPDVRMELQ
+280 EYVEPNVRMELQ

-299 IATIDN
+299 IATIN
-305 RQFKKSNWG
+305 SRSYTKSNWG

-321 KFDTYSGVLLVSQ
+321 KLEDNYGVLLVSTN
-334 KADCV
+334 KDCV
-339 TYVGGSSTYASA
+339 TYYASGTVSSNTKFQYNNETYYCSGRLYFIGSSP
-351 GKISYNGKDYY
+351 
-362 YSARQNFMS
+362 
-371 NATTVVSDY
+371 TVVSDY
-380 PLLNDVTSKSY
+380 PLLNDITSKTY
-391 TNDIDGSA
+391 TNDEAGSI

>member
-14 QRLELIDVVNNLID
+14 QRLELIDVVNNLVD
-28 ETDKLDSNATLDD
+28 ETDKLDSSATLDD

-75 EGKIVMLRDYAFY
+75 EGKIVMLRNSAFY
-88 NHRGLRSVNLKNCN
+88 QHRGLRSVNLKSCN
-102 VVNTN
+102 TVNSS
-107 AFRACTSLEKVK
+107 AFSGCTSLVQAK
-119 ISGKDLCLKNGY
+119 ISGKDLAISGYY
-131 NFGGCTALTT
+131 NFSGCTALTS

-147 KEMSGRYTCEACSN
+147 KTMCGRYMCEGCSN

-171 GAIINDSYYIFS
+171 GATISDSYNIFS
-183 GCTNLQAHIFPS
+183 GCANLKAHIFPS

-202 DGYYTGS
+202 DGYYTNNINS
-209 LNGSYGGNKTAYIY
+209 TAYIY

-231 YKETWMNEFITAGR
+231 YKETWMNDYITAGR
-245 VRCIEDYD
+245 VRCIENYD

-280 EYVEPDVRMELQ
+280 EYVEPNVRMELQ

-305 RQFKKSNWG
+305 KQYKKSNWG

-321 KFDTYSGVLLVSQ
+321 KFDTYSGVLLVSK

-339 TYVGGSSTYASA
+339 TYVGGGYSYANTSD
-351 GKISYNGKDYY
+351 GKITYNGEYY
-362 YSARQNFMS
+362 YSARKYFTG
-371 NATTVVSDY
+371 NATSVVSDY
-380 PLLNDVTSKSY
+380 PLLNDVTNKSY
-391 TNDIDGSA
+391 TNDIDGSV

>member
-1 MAVTA
+1 MAATA

-14 QRLELIDVVNNLID
+14 QRLELIDVVNNLVD
-28 ETDKLDSNATLDD
+28 ETDKLDSSATLDD

-56 NYIQPDIINPNS
+56 NYIQPDVINPNS

-75 EGKIVMLRDYAFY
+75 EGKIVMLRNSAFY
-88 NHRGLRSVNLKNCN
+88 QHRGLRSVNLKSCN
-102 VVNTN
+102 TVNSS
-107 AFRACTSLEKVK
+107 AFSGCTSLVQAK
-119 ISGKDLCLKNGY
+119 ISGKDLAISGYY
-131 NFGGCTALTT
+131 NFSGCTALTS

-147 KEMSGRYTCEACSN
+147 KTMCGRYMCEGCSN

-171 GAIINDSYYIFS
+171 GATISDSYNIFS
-183 GCTNLQAHIFPS
+183 GCANLKAHIFPS

-202 DGYYTGS
+202 DGYYTNNINS
-209 LNGSYGGNKTAYIY
+209 TAYIY

-231 YKETWMNEFITAGR
+231 YKETWMNDYITAGR
-245 VRCIEDYD
+245 VRCIENYD

-280 EYVEPDVRMELQ
+280 EYVEPNVRMELQ

-305 RQFKKSNWG
+305 KQYKKSNWG

-321 KFDTYSGVLLVSQ
+321 KFDTYSGVLLVSK

-339 TYVGGSSTYASA
+339 TYVGGGYSYANTSD
-351 GKISYNGKDYY
+351 GKITYNGEDYY
-362 YSARQNFMS
+362 YSARKYFTG
-371 NATTVVSDY
+371 NATSVVSDY
-380 PLLNDVTSKSY
+380 PLLNDVTNKSY
-391 TNDIDGSA
+391 TNDIDGSV

>member
-1 MAVTA
+1 MAATA
-6 DYILKLNQ
+6 DCILKLNQ
-14 QRLELIDVVNNLID
+14 QRLELIDVVNNLVD

-75 EGKIVMLRDYAFY
+75 EGKIVMLRNSAFY
-88 NHRGLRSVNLKNCN
+88 QHRGLRSVNLKSCN
-102 VVNTN
+102 TVNSS
-107 AFRACTSLEKVK
+107 AFSGCTSLVQAK
-119 ISGKDLCLKNGY
+119 ISGKDLAISGYY
-131 NFGGCTALTT
+131 NFSGCTALTS

-147 KEMSGRYTCEACSN
+147 KTMCGRYMCEGCSN

-171 GAIINDSYYIFS
+171 GATISDSYNIFS
-183 GCTNLQAHIFPS
+183 GCANLKAHIFPS

-202 DGYYTGS
+202 DGYYTNNINS
-209 LNGSYGGNKTAYIY
+209 TAYIY

-231 YKETWMNEFITAGR
+231 YKETWMNDYITAGR
-245 VRCIEDYD
+245 VRCIENYD

-280 EYVEPDVRMELQ
+280 EYVEPNVRMELQ

-299 IATIDN
+299 IATIN
-305 RQFKKSNWG
+305 SRSYTKSNWG

-321 KFDTYSGVLLVSQ
+321 KLEDNYGVLLVSTN
-334 KADCV
+334 KDCV
-339 TYVGGSSTYASA
+339 TYYASGTVSSNTKFQYNNEMYYCSGRLYFIGSSP
-351 GKISYNGKDYY
+351 
-362 YSARQNFMS
+362 
-371 NATTVVSDY
+371 TVASDY
-380 PLLNDVTSKSY
+380 PLLNDITSKTY
-391 TNDIDGSA
+391 TNDEAGSI
-399 EAAKDLLDYYF
+399 EASKDLLDYYF

>member
-14 QRLELIDVVNNLID
+14 QRLELIDVVNNLVD

-41 VVKRLKT
+41 VVKRIKK
-48 IDTFSILR
+48 IDAFSILR

-68 DWSIDDT
+68 DWSINDT
-75 EGKIVMLRDYAFY
+75 EGKIVMLRDYAFC
-88 NHRGLRSVNLKNCN
+88 NHRGLRSVNLKSCN

-107 AFRACTSLEKVK
+107 AFQACASLEKVK
-119 ISGKDLCLKNGY
+119 ISGKDLCINNGW
-131 NFGGCTALTT
+131 NFASCTALTT

-147 KEMSGRYTCEACSN
+147 KEMGGRYMCEGCSN
-161 LKSVTYNKDG
+161 LKSITYNKDG
-171 GAIINDSYYIFS
+171 GATISDSYNIFS
-183 GCTNLQAHIFPS
+183 GCNNLQAHIFPS

-202 DGYYTGS
+202 SGYYTS
-209 LNGSYGGNKTAYIY
+209 ALNSNKSAYIY
-223 IPKCMLHI
+223 IPKCMLRI
-231 YKETWMNEFITAGR
+231 YKETWMNDFITAGR

-259 TNNRDYLINVLGA
+259 TNNRDYLINVLSA

-299 IATIDN
+299 IATIN
-305 RQFKKSNWG
+305 SRSYTKSNWG

-321 KFDTYSGVLLVSQ
+321 KLGDYYGSLLVSTN
-334 KADCV
+334 KDCV
-339 TYVGGSSTYASA
+339 TYYAS
-351 GKISYNGKDYY
+351 GTVSSNTKFQYNNETYY
-362 YSARQNFMS
+362 CSGRSNFVGS
-371 NATTVVSDY
+371 NPTVVSDY
-380 PLLNDVTSKSY
+380 PLLNDITGKTY
-391 TNDIDGSA
+391 TNDEAGSIA
-399 EAAKDLLDYYF
+399 AAKDLLDYYF

>member
-6 DYILKLNQ
+6 DCILKLNQ
-14 QRLELIDVVNNLID
+14 QRLELIDVVNNLVD

-75 EGKIVMLRDYAFY
+75 EGKIVMLRNSAFY
-88 NHRGLRSVNLKNCN
+88 QHRGLRSVNLKSCN
-102 VVNTN
+102 TVNSS
-107 AFRACTSLEKVK
+107 AFSGCTSLVQAK
-119 ISGKDLCLKNGY
+119 ISGKDLAISGYY
-131 NFGGCTALTT
+131 NFSGCTALTS

-147 KEMSGRYTCEACSN
+147 KTMCGRYMCEGCSN

-171 GAIINDSYYIFS
+171 GATISDSYNIFS
-183 GCTNLQAHIFPS
+183 GCANLKAHIFPS

-202 DGYYTGS
+202 DGYYTNNINS
-209 LNGSYGGNKTAYIY
+209 TAYIY

-231 YKETWMNEFITAGR
+231 YKETWMNDYITAGR
-245 VRCIEDYD
+245 VRCIENYD

-280 EYVEPDVRMELQ
+280 EYVEPNVRMELQ

-299 IATIDN
+299 IATIN
-305 RQFKKSNWG
+305 SRSYTKSNWG

-321 KFDTYSGVLLVSQ
+321 KLEDNYGVLLVSTN
-334 KADCV
+334 KDCV
-339 TYVGGSSTYASA
+339 TYYASGTVSSNTKFQYNNETYYCSGRLYFIGSSP
-351 GKISYNGKDYY
+351 
-362 YSARQNFMS
+362 
-371 NATTVVSDY
+371 TVASDY
-380 PLLNDVTSKSY
+380 PLLNDITSKTY
-391 TNDIDGSA
+391 TNDEAGSI
-399 EAAKDLLDYYF
+399 EASKDLLDYYF